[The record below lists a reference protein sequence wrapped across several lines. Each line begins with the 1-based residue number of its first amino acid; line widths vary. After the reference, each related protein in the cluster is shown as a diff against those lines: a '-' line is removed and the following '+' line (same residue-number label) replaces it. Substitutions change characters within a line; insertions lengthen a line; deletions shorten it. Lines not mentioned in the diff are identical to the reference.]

1 MTSWEEHEA
10 GLTAHDIAE
19 LRFHWG
25 EAYKITWSDGR
36 FRAERLDGLGHL
48 EAATKA
54 GLRRLIV
61 DDYLKRPV
69 PRTGTAMDDES
80 PQQLDEWR
88 ITDDVLTLPPAIDST
103 QTIPAEEQGSTPDRA
118 AATASPAHASGSG
131 CSVGYIQLPEVD
143 SRPAQ
148 DRSGLAARPGA
159 CHPNRDGSDQ
169 PCEGRTSSG
178 RGRICEPGREVRL

>member
-1 MTSWEEHEA
+1 MKSWEEHEA

-36 FRAERLDGLGHL
+36 FRADRLDGLGHL

-69 PRTGTAMDDES
+69 PRTKTAMDDES
-80 PQQLDEWR
+80 PQRLDECR
-88 ITDDVLTLPPAIDST
+88 ITDDGLMLAPVVDTT
-103 QTIPAEEQGSTPDRA
+103 KTIPAEKHGWAPDQA
-118 AATASPAHASGSG
+118 AATGSTARTSGSG
-131 CSVGYIQLPEVD
+131 GSVGYIQPPEVD
-143 SRPAQ
+143 SRPRQ
-148 DRSGLAARPGA
+148 DRSGLAARPGM
-159 CHPNRDGSDQ
+159 CHPNGTGSDQ
-169 PCEGRTSSG
+169 PSEGRTSSG
-178 RGRICEPGREVRL
+178 SGRIGDPGREVRL